1 MAHSYVM
8 SFIRER
14 DAFRAFMED
23 MPDNAVM
30 LVDTY
35 DTLAGVRHAIEAA
48 RETGVRLRGVRL
60 DSGDLLALSR
70 AARSLLDEAGMED
83 TQIVASG
90 DLNEQRIAELAA
102 GGAPIDV
109 WGVGT
114 DLGTSRDAPA
124 VGGVYKM
131 VADRVEGDHWRPT
144 LKVSPDKATL
154 PGPKQVFRRHIGET
168 MAGDVIG
175 LADETIA
182 GEPLLVPAIRRG
194 KRVGAEPLERIRA
207 RATAE
212 LGALPVGLREL
223 DPDVPTEAYPVGL
236 SGRLTELA
244 DRIRRGEDEA
254 AVF

>member
-1 MAHSYVM
+1 MK
-8 SFIRER
+8 
-14 DAFRAFMED
+14 
-23 MPDNAVM
+23 
-30 LVDTY
+30 
-35 DTLAGVRHAIEAA
+35 
-48 RETGVRLRGVRL
+48 
-60 DSGDLLALSR
+60 
-70 AARSLLDEAGMED
+70 D

-131 VADRVEGDHWRPT
+131 VADRVQGDHWRPT